1 MTKVAATAMDAQV
14 YAAAVVE
21 ILAAYGV
28 LGPFLGPLVSC
39 EAFFFFFFFLVPLGK
54 NKRFVGLDCM
64 LIFVLVIVDAKAVQ
78 GDGSA
83 NATAALTGL
92 AAAAQQLLAILTG
105 LNQITGVST

>member
-39 EAFFFFFFFLVPLGK
+39 EAFFFFFFLVPLGK